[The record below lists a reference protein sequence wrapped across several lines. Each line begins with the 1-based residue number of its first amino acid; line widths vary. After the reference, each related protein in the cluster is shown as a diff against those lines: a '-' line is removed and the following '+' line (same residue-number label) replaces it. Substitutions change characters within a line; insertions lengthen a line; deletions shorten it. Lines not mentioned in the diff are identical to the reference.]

1 MIIPKAVR
9 FCLHWMIE
17 AIMHA
22 PANPYH
28 AKEVSLNTP
37 HVALDLFP
45 ELPKPAIDKPKR
57 VKRVATPKAAQHSA
71 AQLQSAAD
79 ATSSPNAQTPDFPN
93 LQDAARTSAVA
104 PNAAFLEVMAQQLEA
119 QGDFRVLRRL
129 KPQLNWPGMS
139 AAAVTRVVVLDTETT
154 GLDQGKE
161 KVIELAMLRVDIDN
175 ATGLPVGEVQVYD
188 GLEDPGKPIPPE
200 VVALTGIKD
209 ADVQGQRLDE
219 ARVAELL
226 DGVDLIIAHN
236 AGFDRPFVESRI
248 AQFAYVN
255 WACSFADIDWKSQ
268 GRGSAKLES
277 LAQANGWFYDAHRA
291 EMDCHALLAVLAQ
304 KLPEDAHTGLAQ
316 LLQAASRPS
325 YLLQATNA
333 PFEAKDKLKGR
344 GYRWNAEQRV
354 WHTRLKTDE
363 ELNAECAWLKEHV
376 YGQRRALVQLEKQD
390 ALVRFSSRPGV
401 VTHQQL

>member
-1 MIIPKAVR
+1 MPTG
-9 FCLHWMIE
+9 
-17 AIMHA
+17 AI
-22 PANPYH
+22 
-28 AKEVSLNTP
+28 
-37 HVALDLFP
+37 
-45 ELPKPAIDKPKR
+45 
-57 VKRVATPKAAQHSA
+57 
-71 AQLQSAAD
+71 
-79 ATSSPNAQTPDFPN
+79 
-93 LQDAARTSAVA
+93 
-104 PNAAFLEVMAQQLEA
+104 
-119 QGDFRVLRRL
+119 
-129 KPQLNWPGMS
+129 
-139 AAAVTRVVVLDTETT
+139 TRVVVLDTETT

-161 KVIELAMLRVDIDN
+161 KIIELAMLRVDIDN

-200 VVALTGIKD
+200 VVALTGIRD

-226 DGVDLIIAHN
+226 AGADLIIAHN

-248 AQFAYVN
+248 GQFAHVN
-255 WACSFADIDWKSQ
+255 WACSFADIDWKAQ
-268 GRGSAKLES
+268 GRSSAKLES

-304 KLPEDAHTGLAQ
+304 KLPEEAHTGLTQ
-316 LLQAASRPS
+316 LLQAVARPS
-325 YLLQATNA
+325 YSLQATNA
-333 PFEAKDKLKGR
+333 PFEAKDKLKTR

-354 WHTRLKTDE
+354 WHTRLKTED

-390 ALVRFSSRPGV
+390 AMVRFSSRPGV

>member
-1 MIIPKAVR
+1 LK
-9 FCLHWMIE
+9 
-17 AIMHA
+17 
-22 PANPYH
+22 
-28 AKEVSLNTP
+28 TP

-45 ELPKPAIDKPKR
+45 EMPAMVLEKPKR
-57 VKRVATPKAAQHSA
+57 TKR
-71 AQLQSAAD
+71 
-79 ATSSPNAQTPDFPN
+79 
-93 LQDAARTSAVA
+93 AVA
-104 PNAAFLEVMAQQLEA
+104 PKVPPHATAQAQPELDAQAPVATLAPLPLSVQSTATLPKVAPDADFLEAMAQQLET

-129 KPQLNWPGMS
+129 KPLLNWPGTP
-139 AAAVTRVVVLDTETT
+139 AASVTRVVVLDTETT

-161 KVIELAMLRVDIDN
+161 RIIELAMLRVDIDN
-175 ATGLPVGEVQVYD
+175 ASGLPVGEVQVYD

-200 VVALTGIKD
+200 VVALTGIHD

-226 DGVDLIIAHN
+226 QGADLIIAHN

-248 AQFAYVN
+248 ASFANLN
-255 WACSFADIDWKSQ
+255 WACSFADIDWKAQ

-304 KLPEDAHTGLAQ
+304 KLPEDVHTGLAQ
-316 LLQAASRPS
+316 LLLAVSRPS
-325 YLLQATNA
+325 FSLQATNA
-333 PFEAKDKLKGR
+333 PFDAKDKLKAR

-354 WHTRLKTDE
+354 WHTRLKSDE
-363 ELNAECAWLKEHV
+363 ELNAECAWLKENI
-376 YGQRRALVQLEKQD
+376 YGSRRALVQVEKQD